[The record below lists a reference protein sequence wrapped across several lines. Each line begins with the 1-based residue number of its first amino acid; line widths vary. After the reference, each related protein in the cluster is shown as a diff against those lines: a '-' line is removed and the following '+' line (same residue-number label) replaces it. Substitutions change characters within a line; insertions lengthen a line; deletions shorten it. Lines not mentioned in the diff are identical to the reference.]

1 MLFEK
6 FHKVGFAVIGE
17 CRHVIDSD
25 VLVIVLFYILQYGFH
40 FFERLRLGYGCGLFF
55 LPVGNKQK
63 EELKQESFDCKLV
76 SFRFGVAQQVDLADA
91 FGDILIIG
99 NRRSQVCV

>member
-17 CRHVIDSD
+17 SRHVIDSD

-40 FFERLRLGYGCGLFF
+40 FFKRLRPGYGRGLFF

-63 EELKQESFDCKLV
+63 EELKQESFDCKMV
-76 SFRFGVAQQVDLADA
+76 PFCFGVTQQVDLADA

-99 NRRSQVCV
+99 KRRSQVCV